1 MLSKI
6 YKFIFAILFFACANA
21 VWAQT
26 EYDAKLQTAQ
36 EGYMKADGNAELVK
50 YRNDCKKLYLKNYS
64 YYKKTG
70 DFDNAAKSLMGAL
83 SFMKPDTREYIAYE
97 KKLNETLSK
106 ANILFESDED
116 KLNLAWVLNKENNNY
131 PAKYVLSKIS
141 EAQADNYKFYEIS
154 GDIYFAIK
162 KYNLAEEGY
171 SRSLSLN
178 DKNNFLNLKFALMYD
193 FRGEQAKACEQYRA
207 ALEGTQDANIIKT
220 IISVFEDKVARDPNN
235 QNAYEILGT
244 AYALIG
250 ENAKTYSLYSK
261 ALEIKPDDVFLR
273 YILANFL
280 HNIGQSERAIEIY
293 NSILDN
299 DIYEQQIRAGKAKC
313 LVKLN
318 RQKEAMKEYQT
329 ILLFY
334 PNSQEAK
341 YGIYQILKD
350 KKEPLQIMHAF
361 YPLNNNF
368 RPSAEFI
375 ANFADELLILNNTK
389 EAEKYYLLAYSV
401 NPKSKQ
407 VLVKLYNFYA
417 LSGKDN
423 IADGYIEKAYS
434 LYPKDK
440 KVIEFYTLANKSLID
455 KKITQALSYISE
467 KQYKMAYDT
476 YNQISPKSDDIYFA
490 MANCMKMAGDTK
502 LSIENYKKA
511 LEINKNNFNATYAL
525 AMVYYEKNDLDNAR
539 VYLQKSLKIE
549 PKNVPARTLLNV
561 VVQKQTDDILNAA
574 FMQNDLK
581 NYKKA
586 DEIIEAGL
594 KKIPDNAE
602 LYYFKGKNKED
613 AGEVLSAIREYENSI
628 KANSEFTM
636 SYYRLGVLYEKI
648 NDKKKALEAFETFL
662 SKNADLKEENSYAL
676 ERVEVLT
683 REVY

>member
-6 YKFIFAILFFACANA
+6 YKFIFVLLFFVCANT
-21 VWAQT
+21 VFAQT

-36 EGYMKADGNAELVK
+36 EGYMNAEGNAELVK

-64 YYKKTG
+64 YYKKT
-70 DFDNAAKSLMGAL
+70 DDYDNAAKSLMGAL
-83 SFMKPDTREYIAYE
+83 SFMKPHTREYLTNE
-97 KKLNETLSK
+97 KKLSEVLNK
-106 ANILFESDED
+106 ANIIFDTDID
-116 KLNLAWVLNKENNNY
+116 KLNLAWALNKEGNNY

-162 KYNLAEEGY
+162 KYELAEEGY
-171 SRSLSLN
+171 NKSLSLN
-178 DKNNFLNLKFALMYD
+178 DKNNFLNLKFALVYD
-193 FRGEQAKACEQYRA
+193 YRGEQAKACEQYRA
-207 ALEGTQDANIIKT
+207 ALEGTQDTNIIKT
-220 IISVFEDKVARDPNN
+220 IISIFEDKVLREPNN

-375 ANFADELLILNNTK
+375 ANFADELLILKNTK
-389 EAEKYYLLAYSV
+389 EAEKYYQLAYSV

-407 VLVKLYNFYA
+407 VLVKMYNFYA
-417 LSGKDN
+417 LEGKDSV
-423 IADGYIEKAYS
+423 ADGYIEKAYS

-455 KKITQALSYISE
+455 KKITQALSYIKE
-467 KQYKMAYDT
+467 KQYKKAYDT
-476 YNQISPKSDDIYFA
+476 YNQITPKSDDIYFA

-502 LSIENYKKA
+502 LAIENYKKV

-525 AMVYYEKNDLDNAR
+525 AMTYYEKSDLDNAR

-628 KANSEFTM
+628 KSNSEFTM
-636 SYYRLGVLYEKI
+636 SYYRLGILYEKI
-648 NDKKKALEAFETFL
+648 DDKKKALEAYETFL
-662 SKNADLKEENSYAL
+662 SKNTELKEENSYAL
-676 ERVEVLT
+676 ERVETLT

>member
-6 YKFIFAILFFACANA
+6 YKILFVLLFLVSANA
-21 VWAQT
+21 VSAETQ
-26 EYDAKLQTAQ
+26 YDAKLKVAQ
-36 EGYMKADGNAELVK
+36 EGYMAANGNAEIVK

-64 YYKKTG
+64 YYKKAG

-83 SFMKPDTREYIAYE
+83 SFMKQNTREYLKNE
-97 KKLNETLSK
+97 KKLDEILMN
-106 ANILFESDED
+106 ANIVFDTDEA
-116 KLNLAWVLNKENNNY
+116 KLNLAWALNKENNNY

-141 EAQADNYKFYEIS
+141 EVQYDNYKYHEIL
-154 GDIYFAIK
+154 GDINFAIK
-162 KYNLAEEGY
+162 KYELAEESY
-171 SRSLSLN
+171 NKSLSLN

-193 FRGEQAKACEQYRA
+193 YRGEQAKACEQYRL
-207 ALEGTQDANIIKT
+207 ALEGVKDTNIIKT
-220 IISVFEDKVARDPNN
+220 IISIFEDKISRGSDN
-235 QNAYEILGT
+235 QNNYEILGT

-280 HNIGQSERAIEIY
+280 HNIGQSEKAIEIY
-293 NSILDN
+293 DSILDN

-313 LVKLN
+313 LAKLN
-318 RQKEAMKEYQT
+318 KQKEAMKEYQS

-334 PNSQEAK
+334 PNSLEAK

-375 ANFADELLILNNTK
+375 ANFADELLILKNMK

-401 NPKSKQ
+401 NEKSKQ
-407 VLVKLYNFYA
+407 VLVKMYNFYA
-417 LSGKDN
+417 LTGKDE
-423 IADGYIEKAYS
+423 IAEGFIEKAYS
-434 LYPKDK
+434 LYPRDN
-440 KVIEFYTLANKSLID
+440 KVIEFYTLVNKSLID
-455 KKITQALSYISE
+455 KKTAQALAYINE
-467 KQYKMAYDT
+467 KEYKKAYDT
-476 YNQISPKSDDIYFA
+476 YNQITPKSDDIYFA
-490 MANCMKMAGDTK
+490 MANAMKMAGDNK
-502 LSIENYKKA
+502 LAIENYKKA

-539 VYLQKSLKIE
+539 NYLQKSLKIDS
-549 PKNVPARTLLNV
+549 KNVPARTLLNV

-574 FMQNDLK
+574 FMENDLK

-613 AGEVLSAIREYENSI
+613 AGEVLAAIREYESSI

-636 SYYRLGVLYEKI
+636 SYYRLGILYEQI
-648 NDKKKALEAFETFL
+648 NEKKKALEAYETYL
-662 SKNADLKEENSYAL
+662 SKNTELEEHNKYAL
-676 ERVEVLT
+676 ERVEILT

>member
-6 YKFIFAILFFACANA
+6 YKITFLLLFFAFANSVYA
-21 VWAQT
+21 ETQ
-26 EYDAKLQTAQ
+26 YDAKLKIAQ
-36 EGYMKADGNAELVK
+36 DGFTQAQDNAQLVK

-64 YYKKTG
+64 YYKKIG
-70 DFDNAAKSLMGAL
+70 DFDNATKSLMGAL
-83 SFMKPDTREYIAYE
+83 AFMKPDTREYLKNE
-97 KKLNETLSK
+97 KKLNEILGK
-106 ANILFESDED
+106 ANIIFDTDEA
-116 KLNLAWVLNKENNNY
+116 KLNLAWALNKENNNY
-131 PAKYVLSKIS
+131 PAKYAISKIS
-141 EAQADNYKFYEIS
+141 EAQFDNYKYYEIS
-154 GDIYFAIK
+154 GDVFFAIK
-162 KYNLAEEGY
+162 KYDLAEEAY
-171 SRSLSLN
+171 NKSLSLN

-193 FRGEQAKACEQYRA
+193 YRGEQAKACEQYRL
-207 ALEGTQDANIIKT
+207 ALEGTQDSNIIKT
-220 IISVFEDKVARDPNN
+220 IISIFEDKVSREPDN

-313 LVKLN
+313 LTKLN
-318 RQKEAMKEYQT
+318 RQKEAMKEYQS

-334 PNSQEAK
+334 PNSLEAK

-361 YPLNNNF
+361 YPLNTNF

-375 ANFADELLILNNTK
+375 ANFADELLILK
-389 EAEKYYLLAYSV
+389 KMEEAEKYYKLAYSV
-401 NPKSKQ
+401 NEKSKQ
-407 VLVKLYNFYA
+407 VLVKMYNFYA
-417 LSGKDN
+417 LQGKDT
-423 IADGYIEKAYS
+423 IAEGFIEKAYS

-440 KVIEFYTLANKSLID
+440 KVIEFYSLANKSLID
-455 KKITQALSYISE
+455 KKTAQALAYLNE
-467 KQYKMAYDT
+467 KQYKKAFDT
-476 YNQISPKSDDIYFA
+476 YNQIAPKTDEIYFA
-490 MANCMKMAGDTK
+490 MANCMKMAGDDK
-502 LSIENYKKA
+502 LAIENYKKA

-525 AMVYYEKNDLDNAR
+525 AMAFYEKNDLDNAR
-539 VYLQKSLKIE
+539 NYLQKSLKIDS
-549 PKNVPARTLLNV
+549 KNVPARTLLNV

-574 FMQNDLK
+574 FEQNDLK

-628 KANSEFTM
+628 KSNSEFTM
-636 SYYRLGVLYEKI
+636 SYYRLGVLYEQI
-648 NDKKKALEAFETFL
+648 NEKKKALEAFETFL
-662 SKNADLKEENSYAL
+662 SKNTQLEEHNSYAL

>member
-6 YKFIFAILFFACANA
+6 YKIAFLLLFFAFANSVYA
-21 VWAQT
+21 ETQ
-26 EYDAKLQTAQ
+26 YDTKLQKAQ
-36 EGYMKADGNAELVK
+36 EGYMQAEDNTQLVK

-70 DFDNAAKSLMGAL
+70 EYDNAAKSLMGAL
-83 SFMKPDTREYIAYE
+83 SFMKPDSREYLKNE
-97 KKLNETLSK
+97 KRLNEILSK
-106 ANILFESDED
+106 ANILFDTDED
-116 KLNLAWVLNKENNNY
+116 KLNLAWALNKENNNY

-141 EAQADNYKFYEIS
+141 EAQFDNYKFHEIS
-154 GDIYFAIK
+154 ADVFFAIK
-162 KYNLAEEGY
+162 KYNLAEESY
-171 SRSLSLN
+171 SKSLSLN
-178 DKNNFLNLKFALMYD
+178 EKNNFLNLKFALFYD
-193 FRGEQAKACEQYRA
+193 FRGEQAKACEQYRL
-207 ALEGTQDANIIKT
+207 ALEGVQDANIIKT
-220 IISVFEDKVARDPNN
+220 IISIFEDKISREPDN

-313 LVKLN
+313 LTKLN
-318 RQKEAMKEYQT
+318 KRKEAMKEYQS

-334 PNSQEAK
+334 PNSLEAK

-361 YPLNNNF
+361 YPLNTNF

-375 ANFADELLILNNTK
+375 ANFADELLILK
-389 EAEKYYLLAYSV
+389 KMEEAEKYYLLAYSV
-401 NPKSKQ
+401 NEKSKQ
-407 VLVKLYNFYA
+407 VLVKMYNFYA
-417 LSGKDN
+417 LQGKDE
-423 IADGYIEKAYS
+423 IAEGFIEKAYS
-434 LYPKDK
+434 LYPADK

-455 KKITQALSYISE
+455 KKVAQALSYVNE
-467 KQYKMAYDT
+467 KQYKKAFDT
-476 YNQISPKSDDIYFA
+476 YNQISPKSDEIYFA
-490 MANCMKMAGDTK
+490 MANCMKMAGDNK
-502 LSIENYKKA
+502 LAIENYKKA
-511 LEINKNNFNATYAL
+511 LEINKDNFGATYAL
-525 AMVYYEKNDLDNAR
+525 AMAYYEKNDLDNAR
-539 VYLQKSLKIE
+539 DYLQKSLKIDS
-549 PKNVPARTLLNV
+549 KNVPAKTLLDV

-574 FMQNDLK
+574 FEQNDLK

-586 DEIIEAGL
+586 DEIISQGL

-613 AGEVLSAIREYENSI
+613 AGEVLSAIREYESSI
-628 KANSEFTM
+628 KSNSEFTM
-636 SYYRLGVLYEKI
+636 SYYRLGVLYEQI
-648 NDKKKALEAFETFL
+648 NEKKKALEAFETFL
-662 SKNADLKEENSYAL
+662 SKNTELAEHNSYAL
-676 ERVEVLT
+676 ERVEILT

>member
-6 YKFIFAILFFACANA
+6 YKTLFVLLFFVFTNIAFAE
-21 VWAQT
+21 T
-26 EYDAKLQTAQ
+26 SYDAKLQVAQ
-36 EGYMKADGNAELVK
+36 EGYQKAEDNAQLVK
-50 YRNDCKKLYLKNYS
+50 HRNDCKKLYLKNYS
-64 YYKKTG
+64 YYKRVN
-70 DFDNAAKSLMGAL
+70 DYDNALKSIMGAL
-83 SFMKPDTREYIAYE
+83 SFMKADTREYIKNE
-97 KKLNETLSK
+97 KKLEE
-106 ANILFESDED
+106 ILNKSDIIFDTDEA
-116 KLNLAWVLNKENNNY
+116 KLNLAWALNKQNNNY

-141 EAQADNYKFYEIS
+141 EAQYDNFKYFEIL
-154 GDIYFAIK
+154 GDVNFAIK
-162 KYNLAEEGY
+162 EYKLAEEAY
-171 SRSLSLN
+171 VKSLSLN
-178 DKNNFLNLKFALMYD
+178 DKNNFLNLKFALFYD
-193 FRGEQAKACEQYRA
+193 FRGEQAKACEQYRL
-207 ALEGTQDANIIKT
+207 ALEGTQDSNIIKT
-220 IISVFEDKVARDPNN
+220 IISIFEDKIARGDEN
-235 QNAYEILGT
+235 QNYYEILGT

-293 NSILDN
+293 DSILDN

-318 RQKEAMKEYQT
+318 RKKEAMKEYQS

-334 PNSQEAK
+334 PNSLEAK

-375 ANFADELLILNNTK
+375 ANFADELLILK
-389 EAEKYYLLAYSV
+389 QMEEAEKYYLLAYSV
-401 NPKSKQ
+401 NQKSKQ
-407 VLVKLYNFYA
+407 VLVKMYNFYA
-417 LSGKDN
+417 LQGKDD
-423 IADGYIEKAYS
+423 IAEGFIEKAYS
-434 LYPKDK
+434 LYPTDK
-440 KVIEFYTLANKSLID
+440 KVVEFYALANKSLID
-455 KKITQALSYISE
+455 KKTAQALVYINE
-467 KQYKMAYDT
+467 KQYRKAFDT
-476 YNQISPKSDDIYFA
+476 YNQITPKTDDIYFA
-490 MANCMKMAGDTK
+490 MANCMKMAGDNK
-502 LSIENYKKA
+502 LAIENYKKA
-511 LEINKNNFNATYAL
+511 LEINNNNFNTTYAL
-525 AMVYYEKNDLDNAR
+525 AMAYYDKNDLDNTR
-539 VYLQKSLKIE
+539 IYLQKSLKIDS
-549 PKNVPARTLLNV
+549 KNTPARTLLNV

-574 FMQNDLK
+574 FEQNDLK

-628 KANSEFTM
+628 KINSEFTM
-636 SYYRLGVLYEKI
+636 SYYRLGVLYEQI
-648 NDKKKALEAFETFL
+648 NEKKKALEAFETFL
-662 SKNADLKEENSYAL
+662 SKNTQLEEYNSYAL